1 MPNYI
6 DPTVTIQLWAA
17 NDAVLQ
23 GVSAKFTK
31 DSKARLAMTEGTLH
45 LPHFPAHPSTQ
56 VVTVYY
62 SDGSRE
68 SAENLALLSASS
80 TKGIFKLIGAVT
92 LAELPKDRL
101 MTTYEFLSKGLPGT
115 HVGISYITLSRH
127 QSAVPH
133 VMRGIRELAANS
145 STEEVI
151 NTINQLIKNAREAGL
166 MGRQVVAHVPV
177 DGIDV
182 GGHADGDSGVDVPP
196 AL

>member
-56 VVTVYY
+56 TITVYY

-80 TKGIFKLIGAVT
+80 TKGIFKLIGAAT
-92 LAELPKDRL
+92 LAELSKDRL
-101 MTTYEFLSKGLPGT
+101 MTSYEFLSKGLPGA
-115 HVGISYITLSRH
+115 
-127 QSAVPH
+127 Q
-133 VMRGIRELAANS
+133 
-145 STEEVI
+145 
-151 NTINQLIKNAREAGL
+151 
-166 MGRQVVAHVPV
+166 
-177 DGIDV
+177 V
-182 GGHADGDSGVDVPP
+182 GGQLHHTKPP
-196 AL
+196 PIVCTSRYARHPGACCLCAY